1 MLFAQSADS
10 LYQRHQLMQHLL
22 QQLPNQLKSHLLS
35 LQLRQSKAPLQL
47 SPQLRQNLK
56 RRSQQ
61 SNLALL
67 QKHRNPR

>member
-56 RRSQQ
+56 R
-61 SNLALL
+61 
-67 QKHRNPR
+67 

>member
-1 MLFAQSADS
+1 
-10 LYQRHQLMQHLL
+10 MQHPL

-61 SNLALL
+61 SRLAFL
-67 QKHRNPR
+67 QKYRNPR